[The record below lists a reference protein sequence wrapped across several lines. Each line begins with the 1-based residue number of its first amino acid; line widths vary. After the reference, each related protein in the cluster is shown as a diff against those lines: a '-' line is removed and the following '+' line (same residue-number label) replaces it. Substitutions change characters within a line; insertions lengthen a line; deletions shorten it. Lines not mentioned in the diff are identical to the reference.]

1 MKKLIKEKIMELQN
15 DMIASIIEAVKI
27 PSVIS
32 DAKEG
37 YPFGENIDK
46 VLRQTLKLCEDLGF
60 RTVNE
65 VLNIRVFDLFNLQ
78 DVDNNRAEEFL
89 LTVFKYL
96 YPDKTVD
103 QNIYYNEKE
112 QEPLYKKWSEKH
124 PEFETV
130 KVRDV
135 LIQDGLEVGTML
147 CVFDYA
153 TQLLRGKVAISVR
166 ENFRPFSHNCLLCF
180 TQSATV

>member
-1 MKKLIKEKIMELQN
+1 MKKSSKISLDSQEWMKVDE
-15 DMIASIIEAVKI
+15 
-27 PSVIS
+27 
-32 DAKEG
+32 
-37 YPFGENIDK
+37 ENSSQIFY
-46 VLRQTLKLCEDLGF
+46 DLGF

-153 TQLLRGKVAISVR
+153 TQEFYKSNEYNNRKYRYTSYSALKKKRGR
-166 ENFRPFSHNCLLCF
+166 F
-180 TQSATV
+180 

>member
-1 MKKLIKEKIMELQN
+1 MKKLSKISLDSQEWMKVDE
-15 DMIASIIEAVKI
+15 
-27 PSVIS
+27 
-32 DAKEG
+32 
-37 YPFGENIDK
+37 ENSSQIFY
-46 VLRQTLKLCEDLGF
+46 DLGF

-65 VLNIRVFDLFNLQ
+65 VLNIRMFDLFNLQ

-96 YPDKTVD
+96 YPDKKVD

-112 QEPLYKKWSEKH
+112 QEPHYKKWSEKH
-124 PEFETV
+124 PKFETV

-153 TQLLRGKVAISVR
+153 TQEFYKSNEYNNRKYRYTSYSALKKKRGR
-166 ENFRPFSHNCLLCF
+166 F
-180 TQSATV
+180 

>member
-1 MKKLIKEKIMELQN
+1 MKKSSKISLDSQEWMKVDE
-15 DMIASIIEAVKI
+15 
-27 PSVIS
+27 
-32 DAKEG
+32 
-37 YPFGENIDK
+37 ENSSQIFY
-46 VLRQTLKLCEDLGF
+46 DLGF

-96 YPDKTVD
+96 YPDKTVN

-153 TQLLRGKVAISVR
+153 TQEFYKSNEYNNRKYRYTSYSALKKKRGR
-166 ENFRPFSHNCLLCF
+166 F
-180 TQSATV
+180 

>member
-1 MKKLIKEKIMELQN
+1 MKKLSKISLDSQEWMKVDE
-15 DMIASIIEAVKI
+15 
-27 PSVIS
+27 
-32 DAKEG
+32 
-37 YPFGENIDK
+37 ENSSQIFY
-46 VLRQTLKLCEDLGF
+46 DLGF

-96 YPDKTVD
+96 YPDKTVN

-124 PEFETV
+124 PKFETV

-153 TQLLRGKVAISVR
+153 TQEFYKSNEYNNRKYRYTSYSALKKKRGR
-166 ENFRPFSHNCLLCF
+166 F
-180 TQSATV
+180 

>member
-1 MKKLIKEKIMELQN
+1 MKKSSKISLDSQEWMKVAE
-15 DMIASIIEAVKI
+15 
-27 PSVIS
+27 
-32 DAKEG
+32 
-37 YPFGENIDK
+37 ENSSQIFY
-46 VLRQTLKLCEDLGF
+46 DLGF

-135 LIQDGLEVGTML
+135 LIHDGLEVGTML

-153 TQLLRGKVAISVR
+153 TQEFYKSNEYNNRKYRYTSYSALKKKRGR
-166 ENFRPFSHNCLLCF
+166 F
-180 TQSATV
+180 

>member
-1 MKKLIKEKIMELQN
+1 MKKLSKISLDFQEWMKVDE
-15 DMIASIIEAVKI
+15 
-27 PSVIS
+27 
-32 DAKEG
+32 
-37 YPFGENIDK
+37 ENSSQIFY
-46 VLRQTLKLCEDLGF
+46 DLGF

-153 TQLLRGKVAISVR
+153 TQEFYKSNEYNNRKYRYTSYSALKKKRGR
-166 ENFRPFSHNCLLCF
+166 F
-180 TQSATV
+180 

>member
-1 MKKLIKEKIMELQN
+1 MKKSSKISLDSQEWMKVDE
-15 DMIASIIEAVKI
+15 
-27 PSVIS
+27 
-32 DAKEG
+32 
-37 YPFGENIDK
+37 ENSSQIFY
-46 VLRQTLKLCEDLGF
+46 DLGF

-96 YPDKTVD
+96 YPDKTVN

-124 PEFETV
+124 PKFETV

-153 TQLLRGKVAISVR
+153 TQEFYKSNEYNNRKYRYTSYSALKKKRGR
-166 ENFRPFSHNCLLCF
+166 F
-180 TQSATV
+180 

>member
-1 MKKLIKEKIMELQN
+1 MKKLSKISLDSQEWMKVDEKNSSQIF
-15 DMIASIIEAVKI
+15 
-27 PSVIS
+27 
-32 DAKEG
+32 
-37 YPFGENIDK
+37 Y
-46 VLRQTLKLCEDLGF
+46 DLGF

-153 TQLLRGKVAISVR
+153 TQEFYKSNEYNNRKYRYTSYSALKKKRGR
-166 ENFRPFSHNCLLCF
+166 F
-180 TQSATV
+180 

>member
-1 MKKLIKEKIMELQN
+1 MKKLSKISFDSLEWIN
-15 DMIASIIEAVKI
+15 VDE
-27 PSVIS
+27 
-32 DAKEG
+32 
-37 YPFGENIDK
+37 ENSSQIFY
-46 VLRQTLKLCEDLGF
+46 DLGF

-112 QEPLYKKWSEKH
+112 HEPLYKKWSEKH

-153 TQLLRGKVAISVR
+153 TQEFYKSNEYNKICESKA
-166 ENFRPFSHNCLLCF
+166 F
-180 TQSATV
+180 A